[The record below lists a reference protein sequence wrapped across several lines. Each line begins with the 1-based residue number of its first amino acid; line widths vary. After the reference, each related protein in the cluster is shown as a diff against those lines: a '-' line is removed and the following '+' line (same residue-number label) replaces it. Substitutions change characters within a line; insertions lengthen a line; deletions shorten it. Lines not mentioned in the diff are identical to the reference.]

1 MGKNSEGC
9 LVTTSRKE
17 MTRTLFTIKHLEPSR
32 VRMSEMWH
40 AQREKCACVR
50 VRSGV
55 LSNTPR
61 RVPGS
66 CHCLDAKSR
75 KKEYCKS
82 TTMAFQLLK
91 SVTKNVKTAV
101 MC

>member
-1 MGKNSEGC
+1 MFSNDI
-9 LVTTSRKE
+9 KE
-17 MTRTLFTIKHLEPSR
+17 RDDGPLFTIKHLEPCR

-61 RVPGS
+61 RVQGS

-75 KKEYCKS
+75 KKS
-82 TTMAFQLLK
+82 TTNQQLWLF
-91 SVTKNVKTAV
+91 S
-101 MC
+101 C

>member
-1 MGKNSEGC
+1 
-9 LVTTSRKE
+9 
-17 MTRTLFTIKHLEPSR
+17 MTRTLITIKHLEPSR
-32 VRMSEMWH
+32 VRISEMWH

-75 KKEYCKS
+75 KKVLQINNYG
-82 TTMAFQLLK
+82 F
-91 SVTKNVKTAV
+91 SVVEVCNKKKVKTAV